1 MTTTEQTAPPSASS
15 PTPTLTRS
23 SYRLDWAALL
33 KRVFARARRVPLWV
47 DVLECSRCR
56 GPMRVIAC
64 TEERD
69 VAKKILVHLGLP
81 AEPLPTARAQA
92 PPVTL
97 ELFPAA

>member
-1 MTTTEQTAPPSASS
+1 M
-15 PTPTLTRS
+15 RS
-23 SYRLDWAALL
+23 TYRLDWAALL
-33 KRVFARARRVPLWV
+33 KGVVAGARRVPLWV

-64 TEERD
+64 IEEQA
-69 VAKKILVHLGLP
+69 VAKKILLHLGLP

-92 PPVTL
+92 SPVTI

>member
-1 MTTTEQTAPPSASS
+1 M
-15 PTPTLTRS
+15 
-23 SYRLDWAALL
+23 
-33 KRVFARARRVPLWV
+33 KRVFAV

-64 TEERD
+64 IEEHD

-81 AEPLPTARAQA
+81 SEPLPTARAQA

-97 ELFPAA
+97 ELFPGA